1 MFGIVGGVIAL
12 FTFIIYSCVTSFNTY
27 RMKYMIGQRLYTF
40 DKTLSSFNKKNKD
53 KKKKFNKAK
62 LEESIKKIN
71 NFREY

>member
-1 MFGIVGGVIAL
+1 
-12 FTFIIYSCVTSFNTY
+12 
-27 RMKYMIGQRLYTF
+27 MKYMIGQRLYTF